1 MYQIHAEPKTLDPDE
16 VFGIGKLATGKYKK
30 ENKQTLKKDPS
41 VVFEEKKNTKII
53 WSFLP
58 ETL

>member
-53 WSFLP
+53 
-58 ETL
+58 